1 MSCRTAQNRSVAN
14 LMKRCSYTFLDYKVS
29 LKTITFK
36 MLYFNV
42 PAKCVV
48 SFFLMCFSVDI
59 IYYKTARQP
68 IRYCCKHAL

>member
-1 MSCRTAQNRSVAN
+1 
-14 LMKRCSYTFLDYKVS
+14 
-29 LKTITFK
+29 